1 MNRKHF
7 NFVLP
12 FSGRKPVGGFKVVYE
27 YANQLVKRGH
37 DVTVTH
43 AAGLY
48 LGVNPNDKAWLNL
61 SKYVLFGLLGNYRP
75 DQWFKLSSCVKT
87 RWVPSLHAPF
97 IESADFLIA
106 TSWETAELVSKLPD
120 NKGAAVYLIQG
131 FENWHASTR
140 RVLST
145 WKALPRKIVISK
157 WLLSLAERHGE
168 TACYIPNGLDHAG
181 FGVDIPQEHRN
192 SAKILMLY
200 SDQEVKG
207 TCYGLSA
214 LNNVKAERPELEV
227 TVFGVKNPLPGI
239 IKPWMEFE
247 LMPSPSRLR
256 ELYNSASIFV
266 SPSLSEGWALPPAEA
281 MQCGCA
287 TVLTDIG
294 GHEYATHKST
304 SLLSKP
310 KDINAMTENIIKLI
324 DDQDLRIDLAKPGR
338 VAISKYTWEAAADRF
353 LRFIQEA

>member
-1 MNRKHF
+1 MDRKRF

-27 YANQLVKRGH
+27 YANQLVKQGH
-37 DVTVTH
+37 AVTVTH
-43 AAGLY
+43 TAGLY

-61 SKYVLFGLLGNYRP
+61 SKYVIFGLLGNYLP
-75 DQWFKLSSCVKT
+75 DQWFKLNPCVKT

-97 IESADFLIA
+97 VKSADYVIA
-106 TSWETAELVSKLPD
+106 TSWETAEWLSKLPD
-120 NKGAAVYLIQG
+120 KKGKAVYLIQG
-131 FENWHASTR
+131 FEDWHASKD

-145 WKALPRKIVISK
+145 WKALSRKIVISK
-157 WLLSLAERHGE
+157 WLLSLAESHGE
-168 TACYIPNGLDHAG
+168 TACYIPNGLDPTS
-181 FGVDIPQEHRN
+181 FGVDLPQEHRN
-192 SAKILMLY
+192 SAKVVMLY
-200 SDQEVKG
+200 SDQDVKG

-214 LNNVKAERPELEV
+214 LEKVKAERPELEV
-227 TVFGVKNPLPGI
+227 TLFGVKSPPPEI
-239 IKPWMEFE
+239 IKPWMKFE
-247 LMPSPSRLR
+247 LLPSTSRLR

-310 KDINAMTENIIKLI
+310 KDIRAMTENILELI
-324 DDQDLRIDLAKPGR
+324 DNPDLRIDLAKRGR

-353 LRFIQEA
+353 LRFVQEA